1 MFNLRDFVMKT
12 LKDMAKNEPA
22 YKVNKYALGWFE
34 KEVLTVEDLAE
45 VDSYT
50 AILNEEQAEEII
62 EEPTEETPLEET
74 EATDENI
81 S

>member
-1 MFNLRDFVMKT
+1 MFDLRNFVMKT

-34 KEVLTVEDLAE
+34 KEVLTTEDLSE
-45 VDSYT
+45 VDSFT
-50 AILNEEQAEEII
+50 AIKEL
-62 EEPTEETPLEET
+62 TEET
-74 EATDENI
+74 EAADENI

>member
-12 LKDMAKNEPA
+12 LKDMAKSEPA

-34 KEVLTVEDLAE
+34 KEVLTIEDLSE
-45 VDSYT
+45 VDSFT
-50 AILNEEQAEEII
+50 AIEESA
-62 EEPTEETPLEET
+62 EET
-74 EATDENI
+74 EAADEDI

>member
-50 AILNEEQAEEII
+50 AIANEEQI
-62 EEPTEETPLEET
+62 T
-74 EATDENI
+74 EAENENI